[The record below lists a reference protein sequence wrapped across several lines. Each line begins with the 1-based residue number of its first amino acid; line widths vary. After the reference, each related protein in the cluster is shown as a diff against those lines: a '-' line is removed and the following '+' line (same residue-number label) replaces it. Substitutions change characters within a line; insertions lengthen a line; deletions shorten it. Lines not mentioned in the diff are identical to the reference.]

1 MAKTCSH
8 LDQVRAV
15 SPRTEGCEEC
25 LATGDGWVELRMCL
39 SCGHVGCCDS
49 SKNKHATKHFQATAH
64 PVMRSAQPG
73 GNWGWCYVDRTM
85 LPAEQV
91 GLGPA
96 DAGHPQP

>member
-8 LDQVRAV
+8 LDQVRPV

-49 SKNKHATKHFQATAH
+49 SKNKHATAHFHATEH
-64 PVMRSAQPG
+64 PVMQSFPDG
-73 GNWGWCYVDRTM
+73 GWRWCYVDETY
-85 LPAEQV
+85 L
-91 GLGPA
+91 
-96 DAGHPQP
+96 